1 MEYFEAFDGGH
12 VIDLSECRAARGV
25 KRGRPRGCRQT
36 EEAKARISAATSG
49 PGNPMFGKEQSRRT
63 RLLQSQ
69 AAKRHWRLRRE
80 VIARMEAREA
90 ARRSRGQV
98 GVLGLNQDPV
108 TA

>member
-1 MEYFEAFDGGH
+1 M
-12 VIDLSECRAARGV
+12 
-25 KRGRPRGCRQT
+25 
-36 EEAKARISAATSG
+36 SG
-49 PGNPMFGKEQSRRT
+49 PGNPMFGKKQSRST
-63 RLLQSQ
+63 RLIQSQ
-69 AAKRHWRLRRE
+69 AAKRHWQLRRE

>member
-12 VIDLSECRAARGV
+12 VVDFHGYRVAREV

-69 AAKRHWRLRRE
+69 AAKRHWQLRRE